1 MIFTGKLL
9 YGVALEPLLFTPWV
23 KSNGVMRCL
32 KVRNFGSWI
41 PVRTKSSNSKG
52 GFRKRFAPKKPPKP
66 EISRSLV
73 TPVND
78 FHHISRHG
86 SLESD
91 VLSLE
96 SLDGGNIMVRSFE
109 VDEEL
114 GDFDSPEDTELVH
127 ENTGKEASW
136 KFCFSTAKV
145 TKMRRIWQLD
155 SFPGVVYLLV
165 SSAHGL
171 PSILIGKLVPEK
183 KFYECWGVTAHL
195 IFDKL
200 NQLKVVTMILHEV
213 LRLYPPGDLLTR
225 MVDEETTLGGT
236 NLTCGSGNFSADLA
250 S

>member
-1 MIFTGKLL
+1 MVILAAKLI

-114 GDFDSPEDTELVH
+114 GDFDSPEDTELVTDFARGFKIIS
-127 ENTGKEASW
+127 TGRFTDSNG
-136 KFCFSTAKV
+136 
-145 TKMRRIWQLD
+145 RR
-155 SFPGVVYLLV
+155 
-165 SSAHGL
+165 
-171 PSILIGKLVPEK
+171 
-183 KFYECWGVTAHL
+183 
-195 IFDKL
+195 
-200 NQLKVVTMILHEV
+200 
-213 LRLYPPGDLLTR
+213 GDYIR
-225 MVDEETTLGGT
+225 RT